1 MKIAENIPKPVKKM
15 ILRAAAG
22 TVAGELL
29 RKVLGA
35 ESGRGSKP
43 AGGAKAAGSA
53 AAHHAQAAKDLKTLL
68 GRETGG
74 KAAAAKDL
82 FRELSGE
89 KAFRERT
96 EGLGRKAAA
105 AVADAILPEKPS
117 RVRLKSIHGSK
128 NSVLDR
134 LANLGLNTAIDGP
147 IERVRKRK
155 HRTDA
160 AGTAAVAL
168 AKVLLRVK
176 R

>member
-29 RKVLGA
+29 QRVMDGGN
-35 ESGRGSKP
+35 GRG
-43 AGGAKAAGSA
+43 AKSA
-53 AAHHAQAAKDLKTLL
+53 
-68 GRETGG
+68 
-74 KAAAAKDL
+74 AAAAKKAAESSEVLEDL
-82 FRELSGE
+82 KTASNDLKAAFRKLSG
-89 KAFRERT
+89 KTAFDERMS
-96 EGLGRKAAA
+96 GLGRKAAA

-117 RVRLKSIHGSK
+117 RVKLKSIHGSK

>member
-1 MKIAENIPKPVKKM
+1 MKIAENIPRPVKKM

-29 RKVLGA
+29 RRVMDGGN
-35 ESGRGSKP
+35 GRG
-43 AGGAKAAGSA
+43 AKSA
-53 AAHHAQAAKDLKTLL
+53 
-68 GRETGG
+68 
-74 KAAAAKDL
+74 AAAAKKAEESSEVLEDL
-82 FRELSGE
+82 KTASNDLKAAFRKLSG
-89 KAFRERT
+89 KAAFDERMS
-96 EGLGRKAAA
+96 GLGRKAAA

-117 RVRLKSIHGSK
+117 RVKLKSIHGSK
-128 NSVLDR
+128 NSMLDR